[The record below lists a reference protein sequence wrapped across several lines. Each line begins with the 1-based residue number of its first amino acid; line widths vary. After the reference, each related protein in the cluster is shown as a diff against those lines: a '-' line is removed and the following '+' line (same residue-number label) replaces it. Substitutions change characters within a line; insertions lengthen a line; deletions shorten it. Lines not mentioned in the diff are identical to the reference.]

1 MKTYSL
7 VIVYNEEEEEVE
19 YINEELSESSDEVIM
34 ELGDLVLNDYF
45 DEEGLG
51 LIAGCYIVG
60 ET

>member
-34 ELGDLVLNDYF
+34 ELGELVLNDYF
-45 DEEGLG
+45 DEEG
-51 LIAGCYIVG
+51 
-60 ET
+60 